1 VTFSRLRR
9 FACLDVVQLVTDYLE
24 GALSRGQHRRFEA
37 HLPGCP
43 PCTEYLRQMQ
53 ATISLTGRL
62 GTVDFSPQVRQEFA
76 ALFQKWKRD
85 SV

>member
-1 VTFSRLRR
+1 MTFLRLRR
-9 FACLDVVQLVTDYLE
+9 FACTDVVEVVTDYLE
-24 GALSRGQHRRFEA
+24 GALSRRERRRFEA

-76 ALFQKWKRD
+76 ALFRKWKLD
-85 SV
+85 SN